1 MNFPNRSQWLASA
14 LSLALL
20 LVVNGCSMEAS
31 VNSTAPAPASAS
43 EPAVA
48 APAPAPAPSPV
59 SSTAGPKL
67 GFDAV
72 RHDFGKVDDTVEYK
86 YQFTFRNDG
95 NEVLEILE
103 IKPSCGCTTTEL
115 AKMIYAPGE
124 EGSIELV
131 FHPKGYGPQTKT
143 ITVKSNSRGSERII
157 LYINCDVTP
166 FVQFEP
172 RSVRFEEVPS
182 SEGRHEDVIVVCRDQ
197 SAVFGTPQC
206 TNPNFMVEW
215 VQPPVNGRGV
225 VRVSLKPGAPKGNVI
240 NKVKLDVQ
248 GTPKE
253 GAELITHPAELS
265 ASAAVFG
272 AIIVEPVCLSVGRVD
287 PGGNVDKSV
296 ELKRPK
302 GEPFKVLT
310 HVLKN
315 PSPPNLQLSVTPR
328 GNSYIVRVYG
338 ASGNYQGLVRGSAVI
353 TTDVPGDPTLTIP
366 VMGAV
371 RPDPKK

>member
-1 MNFPNRSQWLASA
+1 MNLLNRSARLASV

-20 LVVNGCSMEAS
+20 LVANSCSKEAP
-31 VNSTAPAPASAS
+31 VKTKAPADAPTS

-48 APAPAPAPSPV
+48 TPAPALSPV
-59 SSTAGPKL
+59 NATAGPKL

-72 RHDFGKVDDTVEYK
+72 RHDFGRVDDTVEYK

-124 EGSIELV
+124 EGAIELV

-157 LYINCDVTP
+157 LYINCNVTP

-172 RSVRFEEVPS
+172 RSVRFDEVPS

-240 NKVKLDVQ
+240 NKVKLDVR

-272 AIIVEPVCLSVGRVD
+272 AIIVEPVFLSVGRVD
-287 PGGNVDKSV
+287 PGGYVDKSV

-328 GNSYIVRVYG
+328 GNTYIVRVHG